1 MSTLKFWLK
10 ISRPRQVILAGV
22 ATWIV
27 ALVSNGPDWFGFQK
41 VIAGVV
47 MSLGVLASSIW
58 HYGARA
64 DVYAKK
70 HWDLVIVK
78 NPNFL
83 RIIGCI
89 IFCISIILAGLFLPK
104 ACLVI
109 AIINTITILVYAGF
123 LDQYWPWKNLSIA
136 MVCVT
141 PLLLGWF
148 SGHRLNPIVP
158 PLIMATF
165 FFYLTR
171 EMFKDIVDIEAN
183 RGKRFTM
190 VMEVGTSTTLRTG
203 GVILAVS
210 VFFILYSLRYTTPST
225 SVSATLILG
234 AVWLAW
240 FAIRAIGK
248 TNIAK
253 NFAWMDLG
261 VVSVLVSL
269 LITRT
274 QMY

>member
-1 MSTLKFWLK
+1 
-10 ISRPRQVILAGV
+10 
-22 ATWIV
+22 
-27 ALVSNGPDWFGFQK
+27 
-41 VIAGVV
+41 

-78 NPNFL
+78 NPKTL
-83 RIIGCI
+83 MGIGCV
-89 IFCISIILAGLFLPK
+89 IFCTSIVLAGAFLPR

-109 AIINTITILVYAGF
+109 TVINAVTILCYAGF
-123 LDQYWPWKNLSIA
+123 LDRYWPWKNLSIA
-136 MVCVT
+136 MICVS

-165 FFYLTR
+165 FFYLSR
-171 EMFKDIVDIEAN
+171 EIFKDIVDIEAN

-190 VMEVGTSTTLRTG
+190 VMAMGTSTALRIG
-203 GVILAVS
+203 GIILAVS
-210 VFFILYSLRYTTPST
+210 VLFILYSLRYATLSTPA
-225 SVSATLILG
+225 VITLILG
-234 AVWLAW
+234 AVWLTW
-240 FAIRAIGK
+240 FSAKAISK

-253 NFAWMDLG
+253 NFAWMDIG
-261 VVSVLVSL
+261 VVSVLISL
-269 LITRT
+269 LITRA